1 MTSKLVSAARGRVA
15 GVILG
20 AAAFVAVGVVAPVP
34 VAHAAQEVSA
44 AVFEKL
50 KPAQDALKA
59 RDFKGALTN
68 ANAALGVAKTPYERE
83 IALKIKLS
91 AAHSLRS
98 WPDVIEAGEALV
110 KSPGIGGAERTNL
123 QRMLGTVYVQTRQYD
138 KAVENM
144 RAAMQASGGGTAQD
158 HLVMYSIYV
167 ARNDCPNS
175 LASLDRALGG
185 KPADEKQLAWRLNCA
200 VRAKDPK
207 RVEIAEELV
216 RRFPKK
222 DYFGY
227 LASQYAEQKLDAR
240 AMLNVWRFGFERNL
254 LSSEDQYLAY
264 AQTAVDAGFAIEAQR
279 ALESG
284 IKAGTVKK
292 GDATS
297 RSGRLLA
304 SSTGIAA
311 EERKRLPQADK
322 EARAGR
328 NGEADFAVGAS
339 FYGLGDYPK
348 AVEALGRALQADRA
362 ARIRRPDDANMLHGI
377 SLLELKK
384 RAEAEKAFAAA
395 KADPRMTKAA
405 ELWLGGR

>member
-1 MTSKLVSAARGRVA
+1 
-15 GVILG
+15 
-20 AAAFVAVGVVAPVP
+20 
-34 VAHAAQEVSA
+34 VSA

-59 RDFKGALTN
+59 RDFDGALKN
-68 ANAALGVAKTPYERE
+68 AKAALGVAKTPYERE
-83 IALKIKLS
+83 IALKIQLS
-91 AAHSLRS
+91 AAHSLRR
-98 WPDVIEAGEALV
+98 WPDVIEAGEALM
-110 KSPGIGGAERTNL
+110 KSPGIGGPERTNL

-138 KAVENM
+138 KAIENM
-144 RAAMQASGGGTAQD
+144 RGAMQASGGGTAQD

-167 ARNDCPNS
+167 ARNDCVNS
-175 LASLDRALGG
+175 LASLDRALAG

-207 RVEIAEELV
+207 RVEIAEDLV

-279 ALESG
+279 AMESG
-284 IKAGTVKK
+284 IKAGIVKK
-292 GDATS
+292 GDAAN
-297 RSGRLLA
+297 RAGRLLA
-304 SSTGIAA
+304 SSTGLAV

-322 EARAGR
+322 EARAGK

-339 FYGLGDYPK
+339 FFGLGEHAK
-348 AVEALGRALQADRA
+348 AAEALGRALQPERS
-362 ARIRRPDDANMLHGI
+362 ARIRRADDANMLHGI

-384 RAEAEKAFAAA
+384 RAEAEAAFNAA
-395 KADPRMTKAA
+395 KADPRMAKAA
-405 ELWLGGR
+405 ALWLGTR

>member
-1 MTSKLVSAARGRVA
+1 MSKLVSVVRRHAACV
-15 GVILG
+15 VLG
-20 AAAFVAVGVVAPVP
+20 AVALVAVGVFAPVS
-34 VAHAAQEVSA
+34 AARAAQEVSA
-44 AVFEKL
+44 EVFEKL

-59 RDFKGALTN
+59 RDFDGALKN
-68 ANAALGVAKTPYERE
+68 AKAALGVAKTPYERE
-83 IALKIKLS
+83 IALKIQLS
-91 AAHSLRS
+91 AAHSLRR
-98 WPDVIEAGEALV
+98 WPDVIEAGEALM
-110 KSPGIGGAERTNL
+110 KSPGIGGPERTNL

-138 KAVENM
+138 KAIENM
-144 RAAMQASGGGTAQD
+144 RGAMQASGGGTAQD

-167 ARNDCPNS
+167 ARNDCVNS
-175 LASLDRALGG
+175 LASLDRALAG

-200 VRAKDPK
+200 VRAKDLK
-207 RVEIAEELV
+207 RVEIAEDLV

-279 ALESG
+279 AMESG
-284 IKAGTVKK
+284 IKAGIVKK
-292 GDATS
+292 GDAAN
-297 RSGRLLA
+297 RAGRLLA
-304 SSTGIAA
+304 SSTGLAV

-322 EARAGR
+322 EARAGK

-339 FYGLGDYPK
+339 FFGLGEHAK
-348 AVEALGRALQADRA
+348 AAEALGRALQPERS
-362 ARIRRPDDANMLHGI
+362 ARIRRADDANMLHGI

-384 RAEAEKAFAAA
+384 RAEAEAAFNAA
-395 KADPRMTKAA
+395 KADPRMAKAA
-405 ELWLGGR
+405 ALWLGTR